1 LLAIAMPPTR
11 AAETGASAKVADF
24 LLAWWNGDECGHF
37 PILHLCN
44 LDAVIAED
52 MLTIMAWLAQEPTTY
67 ADAWGYRDAMGDL
80 WCAIAAILPRAFK
93 RPEIYRRKEAAMI
106 EDEDEAFAD
115 NYAERDQAKALRE
128 QGARAAAL
136 RGVLTGDM
144 ADWLLARVERGH
156 SLIRPRRCSRSSE
169 LHRNGAA
176 PRFARRAAAP
186 EAGARED
193 VKAGRS
199 GPP

>member
-1 LLAIAMPPTR
+1 MTEAAPTAPPQRRPVIRAVSFAEAGEAIGRLLAIAMPPTR

-80 WCAIAAILPRAFK
+80 WVR
-93 RPEIYRRKEAAMI
+93 YRG
-106 EDEDEAFAD
+106 DP
-115 NYAERDQAKALRE
+115 AES
-128 QGARAAAL
+128 
-136 RGVLTGDM
+136 V
-144 ADWLLARVERGH
+144 
-156 SLIRPRRCSRSSE
+156 
-169 LHRNGAA
+169 
-176 PRFARRAAAP
+176 
-186 EAGARED
+186 
-193 VKAGRS
+193 
-199 GPP
+199 